1 MQITLVNSTD
11 LTGVH
16 LQMEWNRLSTAITE
30 RLVAELY
37 KTDMITFQQAHRLLK
52 SSSWPETVEILKRYG
67 SELYYDRDDYQATL
81 ETLFSLKQPAG

>member
-11 LTGVH
+11 LTGLH
-16 LQMEWNRLSTAITE
+16 LQVEWHRLSTTITE

-37 KTDMITFQQAHRLLK
+37 KTDTITFQQAHRLLK

-67 SELYYDRDDYQATL
+67 GELYYDRDDCQADL
-81 ETLFSLKQPAG
+81 ETLLSLKPVEL